1 MFQINLSKDGDYY
14 TQLNNTVYPLEACGP
29 TSAANCLATIG
40 MDKIPGDGSLD
51 DRIMA
56 KLRSSEAY
64 NLMAQITPWAIK
76 RYEPN
81 EVHLMLQW
89 AVNKLVGKNVDRF
102 TEYGTLEYCAFNIAA
117 CRPLIMS
124 GSFTRGGHM
133 VAVVGFTSFQ
143 HESDFKD
150 EMKIDF
156 DLLSEFIV
164 DDSYGNYFTHYQDH
178 RGNNIKFS
186 VDLFN
191 KLTNISGRNGQKHM
205 HVFNKDGWA

>member
-56 KLRSSEAY
+56 KLRSPEAY
-64 NLMAQITPWAIK
+64 NLMAQIAPWAIK

-102 TEYGTLEYCAFNIAA
+102 TEFGTLEYAAYNIAA
-117 CRPLIMS
+117 CRPLIRS
-124 GSFTRGGHM
+124 GSFTRGGHR

-150 EMKIDF
+150 EMKI
-156 DLLSEFIV
+156 SVEYIGCIV
-164 DDSYGNYFTHYQDH
+164 SNL
-178 RGNNIKFS
+178 IC
-186 VDLFN
+186 
-191 KLTNISGRNGQKHM
+191 SGQFRHNATYYYE
-205 HVFNKDGWA
+205 N